1 MNGKGK
7 EMFIPTRKA
16 ICNALESQLKNHTLD
31 RITVSM
37 VCSEAG
43 ISRQT
48 LYNHYYSL
56 VDVLHDLLIEKLND
70 AVAGNNTYL
79 TWERGFES
87 VLTCLERNRELI
99 QHVYRS
105 SYRGDLLSMI
115 ECFGSGLIERGIA
128 DCAKDMQ
135 LDVSAQDQAFM
146 LRLYLSAFMGV
157 IDYWLSQDMQ
167 LSPAYLTSR
176 CNAMMA
182 LSIRGT
188 IQRLDS
194 MSQPR

>member
-1 MNGKGK
+1 
-7 EMFIPTRKA
+7 MFIPTRKA
-16 ICNALESQLKNHTLD
+16 ICNALESQLENHTLD

-105 SYRGDLLSMI
+105 CYRGDLLSMI

-135 LDVSAQDQAFM
+135 IDVSAQDQAFM

>member
-1 MNGKGK
+1 
-7 EMFIPTRKA
+7 MFTPTRKA
-16 ICNALESQLKNHTLD
+16 ICAALENQLKERSLD

-37 VCSEAG
+37 VCAEAG
-43 ISRQT
+43 VSRQT

-56 VDVLHDLLIEKLND
+56 IDVLKDLLIEKLSLV
-70 AVAGNNTYL
+70 VADNNTYL

-87 VLTCLERNRELI
+87 VLICLEQNRELI
-99 QHVYRS
+99 RHVYRS
-105 SYRGDLLSMI
+105 SYRDDLLSMI
-115 ECFGSGLIERGIA
+115 EQFGGSLIDRGIA

-135 LDVSAQDQAFM
+135 INVDSQDQEFM

-167 LSPAYLTSR
+167 SSPAYLTSR

-188 IQRLDS
+188 LQRLDAI
-194 MSQPR
+194 PPLP